1 MDMIGAVEA
10 AVDRIIVEKY
20 GEVFSF
26 AHDILKQS
34 CYELM
39 FQEEQSNNHF
49 LIGSVLIGKAGTE
62 QIYCH

>member
-39 FQEEQSNNHF
+39 FQEEQ
-49 LIGSVLIGKAGTE
+49 LIGKAGTE